1 MLDQRYIQKFDEIIL
16 LNRDFPQFLAFN
28 FLFFI
33 RRHDVFKDN
42 YKFLG
47 LFPLFQF
54 ILVMPI
60 FLLHFLKYIS
70 LLFINLPFSL
80 IKTNYQ
86 KLSDCLF
93 ITHSINDFEEKDLY
107 FPSWDQELKNEF
119 GLLSK
124 NLCFDYSKKVFKD
137 LKRKKI
143 YIPKYLNPVAEI
155 KIFLSQLH
163 LILLIIIK
171 LFQAKDTQEVSIYL
185 KMISEVFSS
194 SVINNIRFYKYLY
207 KQFTFSKPK
216 YLFITFEGH
225 AWETLAL
232 IVAKRFSVSVF
243 AYQHSAIF
251 SDQHSIFRNLPEL
264 HPDVICIPG
273 SGYKHFYKNFSR
285 SKIAVTGSVR
295 SFEFNPE
302 IKELGDTILL
312 LPEGIDSELF
322 AFIDLASSA
331 IEINNDLNFM
341 LQLHPF
347 HRTDKAINTIK
358 AMIKTKGIHER
369 ITINESDLT
378 YDVFKSKIALYRGS
392 SLIIKLLGWGAYPV
406 FYGSNMIYQDPI
418 FWIEKELI
426 NKGSDLDSL
435 IKNFDYLNKR
445 SIIKDM
451 QYCCSSYF
459 QEQNLKT
466 LGVHFGK

>member
-194 SVINNIRFYKYLY
+194 SRCAARSPSN
-207 KQFTFSKPK
+207 S
-216 YLFITFEGH
+216 
-225 AWETLAL
+225 ET
-232 IVAKRFSVSVF
+232 ISGRAKS
-243 AYQHSAIF
+243 
-251 SDQHSIFRNLPEL
+251 
-264 HPDVICIPG
+264 
-273 SGYKHFYKNFSR
+273 
-285 SKIAVTGSVR
+285 
-295 SFEFNPE
+295 
-302 IKELGDTILL
+302 
-312 LPEGIDSELF
+312 
-322 AFIDLASSA
+322 
-331 IEINNDLNFM
+331 
-341 LQLHPF
+341 
-347 HRTDKAINTIK
+347 
-358 AMIKTKGIHER
+358 
-369 ITINESDLT
+369 
-378 YDVFKSKIALYRGS
+378 
-392 SLIIKLLGWGAYPV
+392 
-406 FYGSNMIYQDPI
+406 
-418 FWIEKELI
+418 
-426 NKGSDLDSL
+426 
-435 IKNFDYLNKR
+435 
-445 SIIKDM
+445 
-451 QYCCSSYF
+451 
-459 QEQNLKT
+459 
-466 LGVHFGK
+466 